1 MKKNSPNIK
10 KAPEENAGVKRRRD
24 ICMLNNFTFILK
36 QLLTENCVD
45 IQTTCT
51 DDKISLKEA
60 KDIYIGFL
68 DKVAVRIAIQA
79 LETLEFVDA
88 VLKLARIQR
97 IIVVFNIIQGMEL
110 SEVAELLSIKV
121 DSVYTQKSTALK
133 RLRSALEDAA

>member
-1 MKKNSPNIK
+1 
-10 KAPEENAGVKRRRD
+10 
-24 ICMLNNFTFILK
+24 MLNDFTFILK
-36 QLLTENCVD
+36 QLLTGDCVD

-51 DDKISLKEA
+51 DDKISFKET

-68 DKVAVRIAIQA
+68 DKVAVRIAIQT

-110 SEVAELLSIKV
+110 IEVAELLSINV

-133 RLRSALEDAA
+133 RLRSALENAA